1 MQLVEW
7 QNRPRLTKTHFD
19 AFVGVGFLVCSQF
32 YQMVFIASGMKE
44 KSKEKNKRKKAE
56 KESIIL
62 EGTWRKSLRGEKRS
76 RRRILRCG
84 REKDLEVAL
93 TAKKYEPHALGRAY
107 AGMKFV
113 EKLVAFSK
121 RLTKKTAIFGIK
133 TTYRSVIIAVAIAMV
148 YAANPVALSAPHATT
163 VTFKQDWDK
172 GNLSNINTESSQ
184 DSIQL
189 KPTGSWG
196 ARVWAPPQDVIAYGH
211 SSAIANGY
219 MYVFRGYSDKAFWRY
234 NIAENKWDTLP
245 DLPVPA
251 YYGADM
257 IYDGNG
263 AIYAI
268 FGGYSQKFYKYII
281 STGTWTQLPDL
292 LDTPWQGAAIE
303 TDGTNIF
310 VVRGNSSTDFWRFN
324 VADNTWS
331 NLAPVSATVGAGGD
345 LINGQDG
352 YFYLTRGA
360 STLTFYRYKI
370 SGTGGNTWEAR
381 TNATS
386 GYTFTTDQ
394 RGAYYDGNIY
404 FFRSGST
411 TSFLRFNLVG
421 NSWSVLSGTNEVAPA
436 TANYCS
442 LVLNPDDNKLYGI
455 RGNGTTDFWKFDPS
469 LGTNGEW
476 EGPKQMLDGTGTV
489 GTGGDLIWNG
499 QTGATNYVYAI
510 RGGSNAFYRYDVA
523 TNIWTNKATLPNTVT
538 SDVKATFCNGYVYA
552 LRGGNST
559 DFYRYS
565 ENAWTTLTTQP
576 FPATANNGAGLA
588 CASDNSI
595 YGIRGNG
602 TTNFYR
608 YTDAGGW
615 TALSNM
621 VVGGVTYYA
630 NVGARIVTD
639 GTDVY
644 VMLGDGETT
653 FLKYS
658 GGAWSKVTS
667 TPFAQYYG
675 TDMTYANGKIYALA
689 GYYKDDTWEYTIATD
704 TWRKLPD
711 NQQYTFG
718 RGPYNGA
725 SIEYA
730 GGTSLF
736 ATTGQ
741 ALADMWSYTT
751 GATNFVASGTYVSQ
765 SFDLGNVQS
774 WVSFNK
780 NDNTPTN
787 TNLVYETRSSSDN
800 ESWSSWQAVSGTTI
814 NSSTNRYLQVRA
826 TLSTTDGIYTPTVS
840 DYTISYN
847 SEDDAPSNPTAVD
860 ARSQQVGGQALT
872 SGQSYPHEHPYFSWS
887 GASDSGSGIEGYY
900 VYFGTQS
907 DADPFSQGSYQTASS
922 YTVNLA
928 MQAGTYYLRIKTK
941 DVNGN
946 VAAAAWDVFTYVYSG
961 VSPYL
966 DEQKTASDDFNA
978 GTLTNVTSASVTD
991 SIRLNS
997 TSGFWNQARLS
1008 LAPGNIVAGGE
1019 LTLSTCRGNSNH
1031 CLYTFGGGNGTAFH
1045 RYEIETDTWTT
1056 SPATVAAAPLAVNNG
1071 GFLVA
1076 GPPGYL
1082 YATRGVATPT
1092 FWMYDIENNVWS
1104 TIDSAPKNFDY
1115 GSNLSYD
1122 GSRYVYAMPGNDDA
1136 FYKYDTCNGQ
1146 SSCTPS
1152 WTQLANAEFG
1162 NPNTVDGQRTYAG
1175 GDAIYDEHNN
1185 IYVIQGNYYPY
1196 FAKYSINDDLSRGE
1210 HANSWTS
1217 LPMAPEGIYDG
1228 GTVVFDS
1235 ATNSIYMLSGKSR
1248 LKFYRYDIESAAWS
1262 LMPDAPA
1269 SISYGASM
1277 VVYNGYIY
1285 VTRGSTTTGF
1295 YRFNIAENTWE
1306 LPQRAFFG
1314 PSTFSGTS
1322 YFYYGSDNITATL
1335 GGTLIAGDGS
1345 DNLYMVRGA
1354 YDNTFGKYNVT
1365 SGAFTELA
1373 KLPIGSISGA
1383 SFTFNEDENAI
1394 YYIPGNIRVTRSD
1407 AYNPYFFRYLINTNT
1422 WEEITTDRPP
1432 LKVAAGSSMTYDGSQ
1447 YIYLTRGG
1455 GNSTWWRYDTTA
1467 AAGSRWSAALP
1478 VNANCLSGDGGKIV
1492 YRSGYIYLLRAGNNA
1507 TTCRYDIDATTWA
1520 LLGNLP
1526 AVANY
1531 GANMIDGKD
1540 GYLYASRGA
1549 NTNEYYRYDT
1559 TQATPGSWENLT
1571 STNKVPANVY
1581 YGGFSAYASNR
1592 NWVTS
1597 GPGTNSFGDAVYSY
1611 AIGSQANGT
1620 GFEKTGT
1627 YESEAMDLVSVYRWA
1642 NLTVNYVQ
1650 PNNTSLVFETRTS
1663 QNGTDWSSWT
1673 PTAND
1678 HAFGNTHVMSIVSAP
1693 ATFIQIRATFTS
1705 SDRIFSPRLD
1715 DFTINYYQDI
1725 DPPTNPSAITARSSS
1740 IGDAI
1745 TNNTWY
1751 NHTSPYFEWP
1761 VVGTG
1766 GGAQDNVGGSG
1777 IAGYYVYFGT
1787 NASADPFVD
1796 GSLQAGN
1803 SFVGAPAASG
1813 SNYYLKI
1820 KTIDNAG
1827 FVSVATYD
1835 AFTYRYDAT
1844 VPNNPS
1850 DISVNPTGY
1859 SSAISYTF
1867 SWTPDA
1873 SDDHSGVAMY
1883 QYRTGGDA
1891 AGVWHDIPDP
1901 ATVTQAE
1908 THYQNNKNTF
1918 YLRTIDAAGNTS
1930 LPISQDYYY
1939 TGGPASPPQN
1949 LQVNPSDPD
1958 NETNSFTFTWEIP
1971 AVYGGDPTKLKYYYS
1986 INVTPT
1992 PYNTIETTALAAG
2005 PGPFATQ
2012 YGRNT
2017 FYVVAL
2023 NEGGESDM
2031 LNNADWN
2038 NPAAVN
2044 FYAKTSA
2051 PSQPLNAQAFDT
2063 SDRENAEYSVAVKW
2077 SAPTTYDSGNFAGY
2091 TIYRSEDNVDFE
2103 EIASTT
2109 GSAYVDTGLESKL
2122 YYYYVKAKDK
2132 TNNYSPA
2139 SATVQLTPTGK
2150 YTRPPSIVKAP
2161 SVEVQSFAGTFT
2173 WATSRVASSFIEYG
2187 TTTELGE
2194 TTGQVD
2200 SVTDH
2205 SVEVK
2210 GLKAETKY
2218 FYRAKYIDP
2227 DGNIGTSEILTFET
2241 LPPPTISD
2249 MVISDI
2255 GLNTATVSWKTNV
2268 SATCT
2273 LKYGKGGAY
2282 TGTVEETS
2290 GASSHV
2296 AKLEGMESAM
2306 DYKVMV
2312 DAVDGDGNSFSSD
2325 EYTFTTLKQPIVSD
2339 VQVQNA
2345 ENVDIPTV
2353 TLFFKTD
2360 VPTTTLVKFKH
2371 SDEASFHNYLDGEKV
2386 TEHNAKI
2393 EGMDPAK
2400 EYQLVISGVSDAGV
2414 EAVPIEQKITT
2425 KTDSRPPEIVTNRA
2439 VGKVNGRGKDAQ
2451 ANIYVK
2457 IETSE
2462 LTKVKIYFGKGVIVS
2477 NFEQSTP
2484 EDGSNT
2490 YHLITIPAEA
2500 GQVYS
2505 YQVEAK
2511 DDAGNP
2517 TLTQPQTI
2525 VTENK
2530 KQNATEVVVDTFAS
2544 RFGWISKLWN
2554 K

>member
-1 MQLVEW
+1 
-7 QNRPRLTKTHFD
+7 
-19 AFVGVGFLVCSQF
+19 
-32 YQMVFIASGMKE
+32 MKE
-44 KSKEKNKRKKAE
+44 KIKEKNKRTKVE
-56 KESIIL
+56 KEPVIL
-62 EGTWRKSLRGEKRS
+62 GGTWRKNLRGEKRS
-76 RRRILRCG
+76 RRRVLAG
-84 REKDLEVAL
+84 AKTLENAIAKKKIEEPHKLGKTYVRIKFFEELVSLGKRFLKKCAIFWANMTYRAAVVAL
-93 TAKKYEPHALGRAY
+93 A
-107 AGMKFV
+107 
-113 EKLVAFSK
+113 LVA
-121 RLTKKTAIFGIK
+121 
-133 TTYRSVIIAVAIAMV
+133 V
-148 YAANPVALSAPHATT
+148 YAANPFALSAPHATS

-172 GNLSNINTESSQ
+172 GTLASVSTESAQ
-184 DSIQL
+184 DAIQL
-189 KPTGSWG
+189 KSTGTWG
-196 ARVWAPPQDVIAYGH
+196 ARVWAPSQDAIAYGH
-211 SSAIANGY
+211 SSAIVDGY

-234 NIAENKWDTLP
+234 DISENKWETLS
-245 DLPVPA
+245 DLPMPA

-263 AIYAI
+263 SLYAI
-268 FGGYSQKFYKYII
+268 FGGYSQKFYKYTIA
-281 STGTWTQLPDL
+281 TGVWTQLADL
-292 LDTPWQGAAIE
+292 LDTPWQGAAVE

-310 VVRGNSSTDFWRFN
+310 VVRGNGSTDFWRYN
-324 VADNTWS
+324 VATNDWS
-331 NLAPVSATVGAGGD
+331 NLAPVPATVGIGGD
-345 LINGQDG
+345 LVNGQDG
-352 YFYLTRGA
+352 YFYLTRGTN
-360 STLTFYRYKI
+360 TLTYYRYKI
-370 SGTGGNTWEAR
+370 SGTGSNTWENR
-381 TNATS
+381 TNITTS
-386 GYTFTTDQ
+386 YAFNYEQ
-394 RGAYYDGNIY
+394 KGAYYDGNIY
-404 FFRSGST
+404 YFRSGST
-411 TSFLRFNLVG
+411 TSFLRFNIAG
-421 NSWSVLSGTNEVAPA
+421 NSWTVLSGTNEVAPA
-436 TANYCS
+436 TVNYGS
-442 LVLNPDDNKLYGI
+442 LVLNPDDNKLYAV
-455 RGNGTTDFWKFDPS
+455 RGNGTTDIWKFDPT

-476 EGPKQMLDGTGTV
+476 EGPKLVYGGTGAI

-499 QTGATNYVYAI
+499 QTGATSYVYAL
-510 RGGSNAFYRYDVA
+510 RGGSNAFYLYDTT
-523 TNIWTNKATLPNTVT
+523 TNIWTNKATTPASITT
-538 SDVKATFCNGYVYA
+538 DVKATYCGGYVYA
-552 LRGGNST
+552 LQGGNT
-559 DFYRYS
+559 TNFYRYS
-565 ENAWTTLTTQP
+565 ENTWTTLTTQP
-576 FPATANNGAGLA
+576 FPATASNGAGLA
-588 CASDNSI
+588 CMSDNSI
-595 YGIRGNG
+595 YAIRGNG
-602 TTNFYR
+602 TANFYR

-621 VVGGVTYYA
+621 VVDGVTYYA
-630 NVGARIVTD
+630 NIGARIETD
-639 GTDVY
+639 GTDMY
-644 VMLGDGETT
+644 VMLGVGETS

-658 GGAWSKVTS
+658 GGTWSKVAS

-689 GYYKDDTWEYTIATD
+689 GYYKDETWEYTIATN
-704 TWRKLPD
+704 TWRQLPN

-730 GGTSLF
+730 GGNSFF

-741 ALADMWSYTT
+741 GLADMWSYTAGT
-751 GATNFVASGTYVSQ
+751 TNHVASGTYVSET
-765 SFDLGNVQS
+765 FDLAEVAS

-780 NDNTPTN
+780 NDDLPSNTSV
-787 TNLVYETRSSSDN
+787 VYETRTSNDN
-800 ESWSSWQAVSGTTI
+800 ENWSSWEAVSGATI
-814 NSSTNRYLQVRA
+814 TSPARRYLQVRVTLA
-826 TLSTTDGIYTPTVS
+826 TSDGVSTPTVY
-840 DYTISYN
+840 DYTVSYN
-847 SEDDAPSNPTAVD
+847 SEDDAPTNPTAID
-860 ARSQQVGGQALT
+860 ARSQQVGGQSLT

-887 GASDSGSGIEGYY
+887 GEGDSGSGIEGYY
-900 VYFGTQS
+900 VYFGTNAS
-907 DADPFSQGSYQTASS
+907 ADPVVDGSYQTASN
-922 YTVNLA
+922 YYVNVA
-928 MQAGTYYLRIKTK
+928 MQTGTYYLRIKTK
-941 DVNGN
+941 DNNGN
-946 VAAAAWDVFTYVYSG
+946 ITSSAWDSFTYAYSG

-966 DEQKTASDDFNA
+966 DVEKTSSADFSS
-978 GTLTNVTSASVTD
+978 GTMTGTNSSSIDGSV
-991 SIRLNS
+991 RLNS

-1008 LAPGNIVAGGE
+1008 LALGNIAAGGE
-1019 LTLSTCRGNSNH
+1019 LALGNCRGSSNH
-1031 CLYTFGGGNGTAFH
+1031 CLYTFGGGNGVTFH
-1045 RYEIETDTWTT
+1045 RYEIETDTWAT
-1056 SPATVAAAPLAVNNG
+1056 SSATVAAAPLAVNNG

-1082 YATRGVATPT
+1082 YAARGVATST
-1092 FWMYDIENNVWS
+1092 FWMYDIENNVWN

-1122 GSRYVYAMPGNDDA
+1122 GSRYIYAMPGNDDA
-1136 FYKYDTCNGQ
+1136 FYKYDTCNNQ
-1146 SSCTPS
+1146 TSCTPS
-1152 WTQLANAEFG
+1152 WTQLANADFD
-1162 NPNTVDGQRTYAG
+1162 NPNAADGQRTYVG
-1175 GDAIYDEHNN
+1175 GDAIYDGRNN
-1185 IYVIQGNYYPY
+1185 IYVTQGNYYPY
-1196 FAKYSINDDLSRGE
+1196 FAKYSISDDLERGE
-1210 HANSWTS
+1210 HANTWTS
-1217 LPMAPEGIYDG
+1217 LAMLPEGLYDG
-1228 GTVVFDS
+1228 GTVVFDES
-1235 ATNSIYMLSGKSR
+1235 DNCIYALAGKSR
-1248 LKFYRYDIESAAWS
+1248 QKFYRYDIESNTWSNMPSTPAA
-1262 LMPDAPA
+1262 M
-1269 SISYGASM
+1269 SYGASM
-1277 VVYNGYIY
+1277 VIYDGYIY
-1285 VTRGSTTTGF
+1285 VNRGGTTAGF
-1295 YRFNIAENTWE
+1295 YRFNITENTWE

-1314 PSTFSGTS
+1314 PSTFSGTN
-1322 YFYYGSDNITATL
+1322 YFNFGE
-1335 GGTLIAGDGS
+1335 GTLMAGDGDKS
-1345 DNLYMVRGA
+1345 IYIARGV
-1354 YDNTFGKYNVT
+1354 YDNTFGRYD
-1365 SGAFTELA
+1365 TETGSFVELS
-1373 KLPIGSISGA
+1373 KLPIGAYTGA
-1383 SFTFNEDENAI
+1383 SMTFNEDENAV
-1394 YYIPGNIRVTRSD
+1394 YYIPGNIPTARTSD
-1407 AYNPYFFRYLINTNT
+1407 SKAPYFFRYLINTNS

-1432 LKVAAGSSMTYDGSQ
+1432 AKTLVGSSMTYDGSQ
-1447 YIYLTRGG
+1447 YIYLTT
-1455 GNSTWWRYDTTA
+1455 GNGTNTWWRYDTTGTS
-1467 AAGSRWSAALP
+1467 GSRWSAALP
-1478 VNANCLSGDGGKIV
+1478 INATCISGDGGKIV
-1492 YRSGYIYLLRAGNNA
+1492 YKSGYIYLLRGGNNA
-1507 TTCRYDIDATTWA
+1507 ATCRYDIGNTTWTV
-1520 LLGNLP
+1520 LGTLP
-1526 AVANY
+1526 AAANT
-1531 GANMIDGKD
+1531 GANMIDGHD
-1540 GYLYASRGA
+1540 GYLYVSRGA
-1549 NTNEYYRYDT
+1549 NTNAYYRYNT
-1559 TQATPGSWENLT
+1559 AQATPGTWEAVT
-1571 STNKVPANVY
+1571 SNNIPANVTG
-1581 YGGFSAYASNR
+1581 GGFSTYVSNR
-1592 NWVTS
+1592 NWLTS
-1597 GPGTNSFGDAVYSY
+1597 GAGTNSFADGIYSY
-1611 AIGSQANGT
+1611 VIGSETNGT

-1627 YESEAMDLVSVYRWA
+1627 YESEVMDLVSVYRWA
-1642 NLTVNYVQ
+1642 NLTASYVT
-1650 PNNTSLVFETRTS
+1650 PNNTFLSFETRTS
-1663 QNGTDWSSWT
+1663 QNGTDWSSWS
-1673 PTAND
+1673 PVSND
-1678 HAFGNTHVMSIVSAP
+1678 HTSGNTHVMTITSAP
-1693 ATFIQIRATFTS
+1693 AAYIQVRANFSS

-1725 DPPTNPSAITARSSS
+1725 DPPTNPSLVTAKSGSAGS
-1740 IGDAI
+1740 EII
-1745 TNNTWY
+1745 TNSWY
-1751 NHTSPYFEWP
+1751 NHATPYFEWP
-1761 VVGTG
+1761 TAGTG
-1766 GGAQDNVGGSG
+1766 GGAQDNTGGSG
-1777 IAGYYVYFGT
+1777 VAGYYVYFGT

-1796 GSLQAGN
+1796 GAFQAGN
-1803 SFVGAPAASG
+1803 TYVAAPTTSG
-1813 SNYYLKI
+1813 SDYYLKI

-1827 FVSVATYD
+1827 FISTASYD

-1844 VPNNPS
+1844 APNNPS

-1859 SSAISYTF
+1859 SSAVLYTF
-1867 SWTPDA
+1867 SWMPDA
-1873 SDDHSGVAMY
+1873 SDANSGVAMF

-1891 AGVWHDIPDP
+1891 PGVWHDIPDP
-1901 ATVTQAE
+1901 ATVTQTE

-1918 YLRTIDAAGNTS
+1918 YLRTVDVAGNTS
-1930 LPISQDYYY
+1930 SPISQDFYY

-1949 LQVNPSDPD
+1949 LQVNPADPD

-1971 AVYGGDPTKLKYYYS
+1971 AVYGGDPTKLKYFYS
-1986 INVTPT
+1986 VNVMPT

-2005 PGPFATQ
+2005 PGSFATQ

-2023 NEGGESDM
+2023 NEGGENDL

-2077 SAPTTYDSGNFAGY
+2077 SAPVTYDSGNFAGY
-2091 TIYRSEDNVDFE
+2091 TIYRSEDNTDFE

-2161 SVEVQSFAGTFT
+2161 SVEAQSFAGTFT

-2249 MVISDI
+2249 MVINDI
-2255 GLNTATVSWKTNV
+2255 GLNTATVSWTTNV

-2282 TGTVEETS
+2282 TSTIEETS

-2296 AKLEGMESAM
+2296 AKLEGMESAT

-2353 TLFFKTD
+2353 TVFFKTD

-2371 SDEASFHNYLDGEKV
+2371 SEEASFHNYLDGEKL

-2400 EYQLVISGVSDAGV
+2400 EYQLIISGVSEAGV
-2414 EAVPIEQKITT
+2414 EAVPVEQKITT
-2425 KTDSRPPEIVTNRA
+2425 KTDSRPPEFVTNRA

-2451 ANIYVK
+2451 ANIYIKV
-2457 IETSE
+2457 ETNE
-2462 LTKVKIYFGKGVIVS
+2462 LTKVKVYFGKGVIVS

-2484 EDGSNT
+2484 EDGANT

-2517 TLTQPQTI
+2517 SLTQPQTI